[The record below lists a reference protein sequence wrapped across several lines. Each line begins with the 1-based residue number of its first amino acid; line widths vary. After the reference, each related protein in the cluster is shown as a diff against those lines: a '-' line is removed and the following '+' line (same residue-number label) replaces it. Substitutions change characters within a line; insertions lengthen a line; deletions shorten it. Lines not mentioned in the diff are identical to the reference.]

1 MKSFTKVMATLGI
14 ASCAGVS
21 LLPLGSVVAESTA
34 TKDINVKLTPVHA
47 ISVDAATK
55 EFSLAPG
62 GDPVTNQTTVLT
74 CASNS
79 STGYKVT
86 VASVNDDE
94 DTSHTTTAS
103 KIASLTSGD
112 NKIVSSTSVSK
123 GNSAYAIKTTEDGS
137 WQLVPAKNGDALTV
151 ATTSTTSASGG
162 DEKTVY
168 WGFSA
173 ASNQPSGEYTDSVT
187 FTIATNGDGGISGS

>member
-34 TKDINVKLTPVHA
+34 TKDINVKLNPVHA

-55 EFSLAPG
+55 TFDLAPG
-62 GDPVTNQTTVLT
+62 GAPVTQTTVLT

-79 STGYKVT
+79 STGYQVT
-86 VASVNDDE
+86 VASTRDD
-94 DTSHTTTAS
+94 DDASHTTAAS
-103 KIASLTSGD
+103 RISSLVSGD
-112 NKIVSSTSVSK
+112 NKIVSSTSVDRD
-123 GNSAYAIKTTEDGS
+123 NSAYAIKTTEDGS
-137 WQLVPAKNGDALTV
+137 WQLVPAKNGDALPVT
-151 ATTSTTSASGG
+151 TTSTTSTG
-162 DEKTVY
+162 DGDTKTVW

-173 ASNQPSGEYTDSVT
+173 SSSQPSGDYTDSVT